1 MAEHQI
7 GHRERLR
14 ERFEKGG
21 FTGFHDYEV
30 LELLLTFI
38 FRQGDVK
45 PLSKELITFGSFS
58 KVLDASVAELENVK
72 GMGKAS
78 ALNLHAFR
86 ETMAYYFQNHV
97 TVDKEQIT
105 KISALIE
112 MLRAIIGHMRWPSFS
127 GHGILLN

>member
-14 ERFEKGG
+14 ERFEKSG

-30 LELLLTFI
+30 LEMLLTFI

-45 PLSKELITFGSFS
+45 PLAKELIKTFGSFS
-58 KVLDASVAELENVK
+58 KVLDASVPALENVK

-78 ALNLHAFR
+78 ALR
-86 ETMAYYFQNHV
+86 
-97 TVDKEQIT
+97 K
-105 KISALIE
+105 
-112 MLRAIIGHMRWPSFS
+112 
-127 GHGILLN
+127 

>member
-21 FTGFHDYEV
+21 FSGFHDYEV
-30 LELLLTFI
+30 LEMLLTFI

-45 PLSKELITFGSFS
+45 PLAKELIKTFGSFS
-58 KVLDASVAELENVK
+58 KVLDASIVELETVK

-105 KISALIE
+105 KMSAL
-112 MLRAIIGHMRWPSFS
+112 
-127 GHGILLN
+127 

>member
-1 MAEHQI
+1 MAEHQT

-30 LELLLTFI
+30 LEMLLTFI

-45 PLSKELITFGSFS
+45 PLAKELIKTFGSFS

-72 GMGKAS
+72 GMGNAS
-78 ALNLHAFR
+78 ALSLHAFR
-86 ETMAYYFQNHV
+86 ETMAYYFQDHV

-105 KISALIE
+105 KMSALVE
-112 MLRAIIGHMRWPSFS
+112 MLRASIGHKQNE
-127 GHGILLN
+127 ILLPFS